1 MADVE
6 GAKKLLEESGETLPY
21 PIKFTYPIGSD
32 ASEKAF
38 AALKATYDEA
48 GFDVTLD
55 GLDPS
60 GPYYDTIQKP
70 GSRQRP
76 DLGWL
81 GC

>member
-1 MADVE
+1 MPRQ
-6 GAKKLLEESGETLPY
+6 LLEESGETLPY
-21 PIKFTYPIGSD
+21 PIKLTYPIGSD

-60 GPYYDTIQKP
+60 GPVLRADP
-70 GSRQRP
+70 EAGLGQRP